1 MKRLYKRIDMR
12 KWLHDRAGDVA
23 IDDNL
28 LHRSRAARI
37 GKRLIQASALVNALM
52 PVLLFVGLL
61 VVAAAPAYA
70 QAPGGSIFG
79 GNDQTI
85 GNGVRE
91 AIKWGRNLLFLLGVF
106 GVMWAVLNY
115 MMEKNWSKQLIG
127 GIACFC
133 FGGVASLAY
142 SFSQG
147 QAVNLDTNLGN

>member
-28 LHRSRAARI
+28 LQRSRTARVSR
-37 GKRLIQASALVNALM
+37 GLIQASVVIHVFTPVLVLVTMLALVAV
-52 PVLLFVGLL
+52 PV
-61 VVAAAPAYA
+61 YA

-91 AIKWGRNLLFLLGVF
+91 FIKWGRNLLFLMGVV
-106 GVMWAVLNY
+106 GIGWALVNY
-115 MMEKNWSKQLIG
+115 TFEKNWAKQLIG
-127 GIACFC
+127 GIGCFC
-133 FGGVASLAY
+133 FGGVATLAY

>member
-23 IDDNL
+23 IDENL
-28 LHRSRAARI
+28 LQHSRTARVSR
-37 GKRLIQASALVNALM
+37 GLIQASVVIHVLTPVLVLVTMLALVAV
-52 PVLLFVGLL
+52 PV
-61 VVAAAPAYA
+61 YA

>member
-12 KWLHDRAGDVA
+12 KWLHDRGGDVA

-28 LHRSRAARI
+28 LQHSRTARVSR
-37 GKRLIQASALVNALM
+37 GLIQASVVIHVLTPVLVLVTMLALVAV
-52 PVLLFVGLL
+52 PV
-61 VVAAAPAYA
+61 YA

-91 AIKWGRNLLFLLGVF
+91 FIKWGRNLLFLMGVV
-106 GVMWAVLNY
+106 GIGWALVNY
-115 MMEKNWSKQLIG
+115 TFEKNWAKQLIG
-127 GIACFC
+127 GIGCFC
-133 FGGVASLAY
+133 FGGVATLAY

-147 QAVNLDTNLGN
+147 QAVNLDTSLGN

>member
-12 KWLHDRAGDVA
+12 KWLHDRAGDVV

-28 LHRSRAARI
+28 LQHSRTARVSR
-37 GKRLIQASALVNALM
+37 GLIQASVVIHVIT
-52 PVLLFVGLL
+52 PVLVL
-61 VVAAAPAYA
+61 VTMLALATVSIYA

-106 GVMWAVLNY
+106 GVKWAVLNY

-133 FGGVASLAY
+133 FGGVAIMAY

>member
-23 IDDNL
+23 IDENL
-28 LHRSRAARI
+28 LQHSRTARVSR
-37 GKRLIQASALVNALM
+37 GLIQASVVIHVITPVLVLVTMLALVAV
-52 PVLLFVGLL
+52 PV
-61 VVAAAPAYA
+61 YA

-91 AIKWGRNLLFLLGVF
+91 FIKWGRNLLFLMGVV
-106 GVMWAVLNY
+106 GIGWALVNY
-115 MMEKNWSKQLIG
+115 TFEKNWAKQLIG
-127 GIACFC
+127 GIGCFC
-133 FGGVASLAY
+133 FGGVATLAY

-147 QAVNLDTNLGN
+147 QAVNLDTSLGN

>member
-12 KWLHDRAGDVA
+12 KWLHDRAGDMA
-23 IDDNL
+23 LDENL
-28 LHRSRAARI
+28 LQHSRTARVSR
-37 GKRLIQASALVNALM
+37 GLIQASVVIHVIT
-52 PVLLFVGLL
+52 PVLVL
-61 VVAAAPAYA
+61 VTMLALATVSVYA

>member
-28 LHRSRAARI
+28 LQHSRTARI
-37 GKRLIQASALVNALM
+37 SRGLIQASVVIHVLTPVLVLVTMLALVAV
-52 PVLLFVGLL
+52 PV
-61 VVAAAPAYA
+61 YA

-91 AIKWGRNLLFLLGVF
+91 FIKWGRNLLFLMGVV
-106 GVMWAVLNY
+106 GIGWALVNY
-115 MMEKNWSKQLIG
+115 TFEKNWAKQLIG
-127 GIACFC
+127 GIGCFC
-133 FGGVASLAY
+133 FGGVATLAY

-147 QAVNLDTNLGN
+147 QAVNLDTSLGN

>member
-28 LHRSRAARI
+28 LQRSRAARI
-37 GKRLIQASALVNALM
+37 GKRLIQASALVHALM

-61 VVAAAPAYA
+61 VVAAAAPAYA

-91 AIKWGRNLLFLLGVF
+91 FIKWGRNLLFLMGV
-106 GVMWAVLNY
+106 V
-115 MMEKNWSKQLIG
+115 
-127 GIACFC
+127 GIM
-133 FGGVASLAY
+133 
-142 SFSQG
+142 
-147 QAVNLDTNLGN
+147 